1 MLLIA
6 WMQLPVI
13 SLSRNC
19 MTFSQAKGKVLLPP
33 VTGFSFMI
41 SEMLLIATVVKVAR
55 RLIILMPSDRWLAPS
70 LPDVVDVSPNFF
82 DELQTAQMRS
92 SIVVNESY
100 NIMG

>member
-1 MLLIA
+1 
-6 WMQLPVI
+6 
-13 SLSRNC
+13 
-19 MTFSQAKGKVLLPP
+19 MTFSQAKGKILLPP

-55 RLIILMPSDRWLAPS
+55 RLIILMPSDRCLAPS